1 MPLILTELNST
12 STATVGV
19 PTVFLQ
25 VGPCIATLTRMEKVC
40 IPRDSRKIIYHFF
53 KLVTNLNSFLY
64 IWCPN
69 CTGLYQYYMQSR
81 IKLWFLFQRVTVARK
96 NSDGGIKKYQSANG
110 KVQIYNLVLIWL
122 STTAMGKWKLLLKTW
137 QKILNRLFTMD
148 WMILNII
155 RLTESRPSAFISLY
169 FNFFIKTH
177 KKSFGRFISNSKYSN
192 SILKMTSIKNHKTWK
207 KTARFVNDKMGVLL
221 IYNGWFQFH
230 ISIWNKT
237 CIIKLY

>member
-96 NSDGGIKKYQSANG
+96 NSDGGIKKYQSVNG
-110 KVQIYNLVLIWL
+110 KVQIYNLVLICL

-137 QKILNRLFTMD
+137 QKILNRLLQWTEWFL
-148 WMILNII
+148 IL
-155 RLTESRPSAFISLY
+155 SDSQSHAHQPLY
-169 FNFFIKTH
+169 PF
-177 KKSFGRFISNSKYSN
+177 
-192 SILKMTSIKNHKTWK
+192 TSIFSL
-207 KTARFVNDKMGVLL
+207 RL
-221 IYNGWFQFH
+221 IKSRSAGLFLIQNILIQF
-230 ISIWNKT
+230 
-237 CIIKLY
+237 